1 MSGFYVGTD
10 ELEAIQRRMGGTR
23 KQLLLAYNT
32 ALRKTLAQLR
42 REAVAMMIDLTGVK
56 NKKDLGKRIQIHR
69 IGGQSGKLPA
79 SGKLWFGLSGM
90 PVSLIDGDITQPAE
104 RERERDNRGRFVRG
118 RGDRGVTFTPA
129 SSALSPVTFLD
140 AFYGVFRGQE
150 KLYERIPGSQHLRE
164 ARLPIADEVMSK
176 IDRGIFRKANTI
188 LMFHFQKELE
198 GLIARG
204 YGV

>member
-1 MSGFYVGTD
+1 MSGFYFGTD

-32 ALRKTLAQLR
+32 AQRKTLAQLR

-56 NKKDLGKRIQIHR
+56 KKKELGKRIQIHR
-69 IGGQSGKLPA
+69 INGQSGKFISL
-79 SGKLWFGLSGM
+79 GKLWIGLNGM
-90 PVSLIDGDITQPAE
+90 PVSLVAGNLSRPVQK
-104 RERERDNRGRFVRG
+104 ERERDDRGRFIPRQSE
-118 RGDRGVTFTPA
+118 RGVTFTPA
-129 SSALSPVTFLD
+129 SSSLSPVTFLD

-150 KLYERIPGSQHLRE
+150 KLFERIPGSRHLRE
-164 ARLPIADEVMSK
+164 VRIPIADEGLSK
-176 IDRGIFRKANTI
+176 IDRGLFRKANTI
-188 LMFHFQKELE
+188 LMSHFQKELE